1 MHQGI
6 IWGCQT
12 DATARDPALSNRFD
26 VDGEYGTVLNRFAA
40 QIVTGEPL
48 SVYGTGGQTRAF
60 IHIRDSV
67 RCTALAC
74 AHPPAR
80 GDRVEM
86 FNQTVQTKCLRE
98 LVEIFTSVAPEAKVA
113 YVDNPRKECA
123 ENTLQVAGADELEGK
138 FAALGLND
146 TKKID
151 EESIGEL
158 LETMRAYKSG
168 IDVSTFKSNA
178 KW

>member
-1 MHQGI
+1 
-6 IWGCQT
+6 
-12 DATARDPALSNRFD
+12 
-26 VDGEYGTVLNRFAA
+26 
-40 QIVTGEPL
+40 
-48 SVYGTGGQTRAF
+48 
-60 IHIRDSV
+60 
-67 RCTALAC
+67 
-74 AHPPAR
+74 
-80 GDRVEM
+80 
-86 FNQTVQTKCLRE
+86 
-98 LVEIFTSVAPEAKVA
+98 VA